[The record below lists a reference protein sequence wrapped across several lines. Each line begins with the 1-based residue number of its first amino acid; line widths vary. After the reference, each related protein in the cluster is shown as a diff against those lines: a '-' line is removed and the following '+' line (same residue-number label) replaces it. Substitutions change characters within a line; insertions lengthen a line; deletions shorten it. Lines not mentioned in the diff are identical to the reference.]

1 MATKHGSPSGKK
13 YIRKVS
19 VTHVV
24 NAPPG
29 STVNSVA
36 VPGLLATDIV
46 VPVNNFTGADENV
59 YINWTRAGANLLNF
73 GMANHTMVLFSAS
86 ITFDLFIFSE

>member
-1 MATKHGSPSGKK
+1 MTTKHGSPSGKR

-19 VTHVV
+19 VTHNL

-29 STVNSVA
+29 ATAHSQA
-36 VPGLLATDIV
+36 VPGLLATDV
-46 VPVNNFTGADENV
+46 VVAVNNFTGADENV
-59 YINWTRAGANLLNF
+59 YINWARASANLIDF
-73 GMANHTMVLFSAS
+73 GTVNHTMVLFSAI